1 VYDWKVFFVLF
12 ADCWTGQLLVGY
24 MRLQV
29 CCCKIDLESMIDQY
43 EYRLVLRGARCICN
57 DGAAILHI
65 FVEYKCTRV
74 KTDPSGL

>member
-1 VYDWKVFFVLF
+1 
-12 ADCWTGQLLVGY
+12 
-24 MRLQV
+24 LQV